1 VAEGRVRGLS
11 IPSERPENRVQD
23 VFHVVENIIVGNTQH
38 SRTARF
44 QLSLS
49 CPVRLV
55 PVVMTAPVD
64 LEHQAGG
71 VAEKVDDVWA
81 DW

>member
-1 VAEGRVRGLS
+1 VE
-11 IPSERPENRVQD
+11 
-23 VFHVVENIIVGNTQH
+23 ENIVVGNTQD
-38 SRTARF
+38 SQTARF
-44 QLSLS
+44 KLSLS

-64 LEHQAGG
+64 LERQAGG